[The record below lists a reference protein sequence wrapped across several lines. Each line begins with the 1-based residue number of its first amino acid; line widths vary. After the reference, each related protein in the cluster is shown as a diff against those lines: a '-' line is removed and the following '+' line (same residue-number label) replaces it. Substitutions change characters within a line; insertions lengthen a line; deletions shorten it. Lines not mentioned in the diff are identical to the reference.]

1 MLERAAKFM
10 KRAKVRNTIR
20 GVQQG
25 DAIRW
30 NDGMVEWWNGG
41 MVEWWNGGMVEYS
54 ETLNALLYETKIL
67 QKWNCNEV

>member
-30 NDGMVEWWNGG
+30 NDGMVE
-41 MVEWWNGGMVEYS
+41 YS
-54 ETLNALLYETKIL
+54 ETRNALLYETKIS

>member
-1 MLERAAKFM
+1 MLERAAKFV

-30 NDGMVEWWNGG
+30 NDGMAEWWNILKRG
-41 MVEWWNGGMVEYS
+41 MPCCMKQKSHKNGIAMKCDNVS
-54 ETLNALLYETKIL
+54 
-67 QKWNCNEV
+67 

>member
-30 NDGMVEWWNGG
+30 NDGMVESHKNGIA
-41 MVEWWNGGMVEYS
+41 MKCDNDS
-54 ETLNALLYETKIL
+54 
-67 QKWNCNEV
+67 

>member
-1 MLERAAKFM
+1 MLERAAKFV

-30 NDGMVEWWNGG
+30 NDGMVEWWN
-41 MVEWWNGGMVEYS
+41 
-54 ETLNALLYETKIL
+54 IL
-67 QKWNCNEV
+67 KR

>member
-1 MLERAAKFM
+1 MLERAAKFV

-30 NDGMVEWWNGG
+30 NDGMVE
-41 MVEWWNGGMVEYS
+41 YS
-54 ETLNALLYETKIL
+54 ETLNALLYETKIS